1 MSFYTSQSVTITDET
16 RKLYCS
22 TLKSIFDNIN
32 YYISKKNNYYKEIY
46 ENSKNY
52 MDKIDNL
59 SGKYALKADEYFI
72 LIYKSLLVENY
83 KLAKNVLPDI
93 KILIKNNF
101 LIGDTQLNKLKI
113 DIEKINEK
121 EIFKNGKIIDLII
134 ESFSSIDLRFE
145 DDDIWRFAI
154 DCLDEILKNKNI
166 VYNVKGITFRKIY
179 EFYLRI
185 FPKFEN
191 DKDKIKDLK
200 EKISFL
206 INDTLEELNLYLN
219 YSSPLISYN
228 YSNKKYLMDIYKK
241 LGTVECIDN
250 YKSDNYHPLDLL
262 VCREVKLI
270 VDTICIREARGEL
283 INIKNIN
290 NGKSLIPIIPKDPS
304 EINLIK
310 NLYLPKISNEY
321 SYPSGFFGWC
331 IICRKTANY
340 YSIKYRLPIC
350 FFHCRDI
357 LYKEDFQFQKLR
369 SNLVKDYPDMF
380 KYFFQILSDKTSLK
394 SLKIYILETF
404 MLSIN
409 NYANKYNFIF
419 QQKNFIK
426 VIKENLSE
434 GLFKTCISNDPKVFV
449 PSISLFFEVWKYFR
463 KNLKR

>member
-145 DDDIWRFAI
+145 DDDIWRFAM

-166 VYNVKGITFRKIY
+166 VYNIKGITFRKIY
-179 EFYLRI
+179 EFLKTI
-185 FPKFEN
+185 
-191 DKDKIKDLK
+191 KIK
-200 EKISFL
+200 
-206 INDTLEELNLYLN
+206 
-219 YSSPLISYN
+219 
-228 YSNKKYLMDIYKK
+228 
-241 LGTVECIDN
+241 
-250 YKSDNYHPLDLL
+250 
-262 VCREVKLI
+262 
-270 VDTICIREARGEL
+270 
-283 INIKNIN
+283 
-290 NGKSLIPIIPKDPS
+290 
-304 EINLIK
+304 
-310 NLYLPKISNEY
+310 
-321 SYPSGFFGWC
+321 
-331 IICRKTANY
+331 
-340 YSIKYRLPIC
+340 
-350 FFHCRDI
+350 
-357 LYKEDFQFQKLR
+357 
-369 SNLVKDYPDMF
+369 
-380 KYFFQILSDKTSLK
+380 
-394 SLKIYILETF
+394 
-404 MLSIN
+404 
-409 NYANKYNFIF
+409 
-419 QQKNFIK
+419 
-426 VIKENLSE
+426 
-434 GLFKTCISNDPKVFV
+434 
-449 PSISLFFEVWKYFR
+449 
-463 KNLKR
+463 